1 MATITWKGTTSAD
14 YNTTANWEGDV
25 APGAGDT
32 IIFSPNYSNPLTD
45 NVDLGTTAISEVIV
59 EAGYT
64 ADIGADSLP
73 FKATFSKFRYSG
85 SGNIWVDFGTSSG
98 VDPVVTHSLPFQA
111 GEYAVHLQGDIDNL
125 TVSGGSVIIAEN
137 QDAAATIASLHMS
150 AGRVK
155 VSSRTT
161 TFTSL
166 TLTGGRIDTDA
177 TVGTVRLMNGTL
189 VTGET
194 AVVSTSLKT
203 YGGQAVL
210 HGTGTYTLVQ
220 VEENGIVNFTGNG
233 SAKTVTTMKQNG
245 GALYYDP
252 EVITITTDTAPD
264 RVVLR
269 SISNV

>member
-1 MATITWKGTTSAD
+1 M
-14 YNTTANWEGDV
+14 
-25 APGAGDT
+25 
-32 IIFSPNYSNPLTD
+32 
-45 NVDLGTTAISEVIV
+45 
-59 EAGYT
+59 
-64 ADIGADSLP
+64 
-73 FKATFSKFRYSG
+73 
-85 SGNIWVDFGTSSG
+85 
-98 VDPVVTHSLPFQA
+98 
-111 GEYAVHLQGDIDNL
+111 
-125 TVSGGSVIIAEN
+125 IIAEN

-210 HGTGTYTLVQ
+210 NGTGTYTLVQ